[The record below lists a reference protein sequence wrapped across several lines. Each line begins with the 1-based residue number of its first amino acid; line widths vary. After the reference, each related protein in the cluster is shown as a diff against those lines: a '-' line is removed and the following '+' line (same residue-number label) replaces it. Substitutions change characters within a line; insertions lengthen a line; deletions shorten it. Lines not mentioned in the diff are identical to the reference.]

1 MEKHQDWEEIAI
13 GLAVGFTAGLVVGIL
28 TAPEAGNSIRGRII
42 NGASGLRQSA
52 REILEG
58 ARSTLEQA
66 TEGLESL
73 FGTPEEQ
80 LRHRLDELKSEIDK
94 YDLSGA

>member
-1 MEKHQDWEEIAI
+1 MKKHQEWEEIAI
-13 GLAVGFTAGLVVGIL
+13 GVAVGFTAGLVVGIL
-28 TAPEAGNSIRGRII
+28 TAPETGDSMRGRII
-42 NGASGLRQSA
+42 TGASGLRHSA
-52 REILEG
+52 REILES

-73 FGTPEEQ
+73 FGTPEAQ